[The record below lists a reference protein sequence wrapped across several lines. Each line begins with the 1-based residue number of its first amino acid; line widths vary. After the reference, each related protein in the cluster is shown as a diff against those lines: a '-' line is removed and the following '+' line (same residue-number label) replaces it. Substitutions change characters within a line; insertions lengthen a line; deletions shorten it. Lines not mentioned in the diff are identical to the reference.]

1 MSLEEKLRITN
12 ERLKTLRLNKEEKE
26 VITSKPKPSDYT
38 QDRIEQIDEISK
50 KLENIRSQSVNTVK
64 GEEIRNFEVRI

>member
-50 KLENIRSQSVNTVK
+50 KLENIRSQSVDTVK

>member
-12 ERLKTLRLNKEEKE
+12 ERLKTLRLNKEGKE

-50 KLENIRSQSVNTVK
+50 KLENIRSQSVDTVK